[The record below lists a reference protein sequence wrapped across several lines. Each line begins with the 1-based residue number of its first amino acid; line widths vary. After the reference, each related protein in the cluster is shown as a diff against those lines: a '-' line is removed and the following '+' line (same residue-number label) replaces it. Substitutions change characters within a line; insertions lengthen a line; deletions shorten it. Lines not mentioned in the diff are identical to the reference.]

1 MQLKK
6 INTALQQALVAQGLT
21 EANELQQETFSTI
34 KSGVDAVIQSPEGSG
49 KSTTIA
55 LNVIQR
61 LDKPF
66 QLSPRA
72 LIICLDKAKVLE
84 MVEIFDS
91 LNKFNQLRVYY
102 VHDKTNLD
110 EDKNQISLGIDVLIG
125 TPNQLTAMFGSA
137 GFDVNQLKLF
147 ILDDADLIFKN
158 RYEPK
163 ILRLS
168 ESIEKVQRLFFCS
181 QITERTE
188 MIAEN
193 IMIEPLF
200 FEMDDDEETY
210 FEEE

>member
-34 KSGVDAVIQSPEGSG
+34 KSGVDAVIQSPERSG

-147 ILDDADLIFKN
+147 VLDDADLIFKN

-200 FEMDDDEETY
+200 FEVDDDEETY
-210 FEEE
+210 IEEE

>member
-6 INTALQQALVAQGLT
+6 INTALQQALIAQGLT

-200 FEMDDDEETY
+200 FEMDDDEEAY

>member
-6 INTALQQALVAQGLT
+6 INTALQQALVVQGLT

-34 KSGVDAVIQSPEGSG
+34 KSGVDAVIQSPERSG

-200 FEMDDDEETY
+200 FEMDDDDETY

>member
-6 INTALQQALVAQGLT
+6 INLQLQQALIDLGL
-21 EANELQQETFSTI
+21 EAANELQRDTFSTL
-34 KSGVDAVIQSPEGSG
+34 KSGADAVIQSSKGTG
-49 KSTTIA
+49 KSTTIV

-72 LIICLDKAKVLE
+72 LIVCNDKERVLE
-84 MVEIFDS
+84 LAAIFEK
-91 LNKFNQLRVYY
+91 LNKYNQLRVYF

-110 EDKNQISLGIDVLIG
+110 EDKNLISLGIDVLIG
-125 TPNQLTAMFGSA
+125 TPNQLTLLFGSA

-158 RYEPK
+158 RYESK

-168 ESIEKVQRLFFCS
+168 ESIEKVQRLFFCT

-188 MIAEN
+188 IIAEN

-200 FEMDDDEETY
+200 FEMENEDEP
-210 FEEE
+210 

>member
-34 KSGVDAVIQSPEGSG
+34 KSGVDAVIQSPERSG

-125 TPNQLTAMFGSA
+125 TPDQLTAMFGSA

-200 FEMDDDEETY
+200 FEMDY
-210 FEEE
+210 RG

>member
-6 INTALQQALVAQGLT
+6 INTSLQQALVAQGLT

-34 KSGVDAVIQSPEGSG
+34 KSGVDAVIQSPERSG

-200 FEMDDDEETY
+200 LEMDEDEETY
-210 FEEE
+210 IEEE

>member
-91 LNKFNQLRVYY
+91 LNKYNQLRVYY

>member
-6 INTALQQALVAQGLT
+6 INTQLQKALEDLGLT
-21 EANELQQETFSTI
+21 EANEMQKSTFSMI
-34 KSGVDAVIQSPEGSG
+34 KSGADAVIQSPEASG
-49 KSTTIA
+49 KSTAIA

-72 LIICLDKAKVLE
+72 LVICLDKTKVLE

-91 LNKFNQLRVYY
+91 LNKFNQLRVYH

-110 EDKNQISLGIDVLIG
+110 EDKNQISLGIDILIG

-193 IMIEPLF
+193 IMIEPLYY
-200 FEMDDDEETY
+200 EMECYEDDDL
-210 FEEE
+210 EEE

>member
-34 KSGVDAVIQSPEGSG
+34 KSGVDAVIQSPERSG

-188 MIAEN
+188 IIAEN

>member
-34 KSGVDAVIQSPEGSG
+34 KSGVDAVIQSPERSG

-72 LIICLDKAKVLE
+72 LIICLEKAKVLE

>member
-34 KSGVDAVIQSPEGSG
+34 KSGVDAVIQSPERSG

-72 LIICLDKAKVLE
+72 LIVCLDKAKVLE

>member
-34 KSGVDAVIQSPEGSG
+34 KSGVDAVIQSPERSG

-72 LIICLDKAKVLE
+72 LIICLEKAKVLE

-147 ILDDADLIFKN
+147 ILDDADIIFKN

>member
-34 KSGVDAVIQSPEGSG
+34 KSGVDAVIQSPERSG

-200 FEMDDDEETY
+200 FEMDEDEEAY

>member
-34 KSGVDAVIQSPEGSG
+34 KSGVDAVIQSPERSG

-91 LNKFNQLRVYY
+91 LNKFNQLRIYY

>member
-147 ILDDADLIFKN
+147 ILDDADLIFIN

-200 FEMDDDEETY
+200 FEMDDDEEAY

>member
-34 KSGVDAVIQSPEGSG
+34 KSGVDAVIQSPERSG

-72 LIICLDKAKVLE
+72 LIICLEKAKVLE

-200 FEMDDDEETY
+200 FEMDEDEETY

>member
-6 INTALQQALVAQGLT
+6 INTQLQQAFVDIGLT
-21 EANELQQETFSTI
+21 NANELQQATFSTI
-34 KSGVDAVIQSPEGSG
+34 KSGADAVIQSAEGSG

-66 QLSPRA
+66 LLSPRA
-72 LIICLDKAKVLE
+72 LIISLDKAKVLE
-84 MVEIFDS
+84 MVEIFES
-91 LNKFNQLRVYY
+91 LNKYNQLRIYH

-193 IMIEPLF
+193 IMIDPFF
-200 FEMDDDEETY
+200 FEMDDHEETLI
-210 FEEE
+210 EEE

>member
-6 INTALQQALVAQGLT
+6 INTVLQQALVAQGLT

-34 KSGVDAVIQSPEGSG
+34 KSGVDAVIQSPERSG

>member
-6 INTALQQALVAQGLT
+6 INTQLQQAFVDIGLT
-21 EANELQQETFSTI
+21 NANELQQATFSTI
-34 KSGVDAVIQSPEGSG
+34 KSGADAVIQSTEGSG

-66 QLSPRA
+66 LLSPRA
-72 LIICLDKAKVLE
+72 LIISLDKAKVLE
-84 MVEIFDS
+84 MVEIFES
-91 LNKFNQLRVYY
+91 LNKYNQLRIYH

-193 IMIEPLF
+193 IMIEPFF
-200 FEMDDDEETY
+200 FEMDDHEETLI
-210 FEEE
+210 EEE

>member
-34 KSGVDAVIQSPEGSG
+34 KSGVDAVIQSPERSG

-200 FEMDDDEETY
+200 FEMDEDEETY

>member
-200 FEMDDDEETY
+200 FEMD
-210 FEEE
+210 

>member
-34 KSGVDAVIQSPEGSG
+34 KSGVDAVIQSPERSG

-200 FEMDDDEETY
+200 FEMDDDEEAY

>member
-34 KSGVDAVIQSPEGSG
+34 KSGVDAVIQSPERSG

-200 FEMDDDEETY
+200 FEMDEDEETY
-210 FEEE
+210 IEEE

>member
-6 INTALQQALVAQGLT
+6 INTALQQALVALGLT

-200 FEMDDDEETY
+200 FEMDEDEETY